1 VIDEASFFL
10 DITKI
15 SNLITRIV
23 QEGRKFGL
31 GIILATQ
38 NPLNFNN
45 DILLNT
51 ATKMIFSVEPVIHRS
66 VSKTFGVDPVML
78 KSVLP
83 RKHCMYS
90 TKAVNNGAYS
100 LIKRTWQA

>member
-1 VIDEASFFL
+1 
-10 DITKI
+10 
-15 SNLITRIV
+15 V

-38 NPLNFNN
+38 NPLNFNS

-66 VSKTFGVDPVML
+66 VSKAFGVDQSLL
-78 KSVLP
+78 KAVLP
-83 RKHCMYS
+83 RQHCMYS
-90 TKAVNNGAYS
+90 TKSVNNGAYN
-100 LIKRTWQA
+100 LIKRPQV